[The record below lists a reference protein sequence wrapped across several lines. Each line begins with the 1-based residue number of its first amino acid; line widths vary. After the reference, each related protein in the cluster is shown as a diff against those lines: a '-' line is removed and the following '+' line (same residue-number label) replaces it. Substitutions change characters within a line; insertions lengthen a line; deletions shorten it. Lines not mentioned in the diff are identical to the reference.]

1 VSPSARLRSVRELT
15 LRGRR
20 AFLRA
25 DLNVPLRNGR
35 ISDDTRIRASLPTLQ
50 HLLSE
55 GARVIVA
62 SHLGRPKGERRPD
75 LSLQPVA
82 EWLGLRLSTDCV
94 GARVEEDVENLK
106 ESEALLLENLRFH
119 AGEEKNDPTFVQ
131 GLARLTD
138 VYVNDAFG
146 TAHRAHA
153 STVGLA
159 EQRDE
164 RAAGLLLER
173 EVECLSR
180 LRDAPERPYVCILGG
195 AKVSDKLAVL
205 EAMSERADTIV
216 IGGAMA
222 YTFLFARGEAIGLSL
237 VEPEQAEAAL
247 RVLEG
252 PAEILL
258 PQDHVVAASP
268 ADGARAIAVE
278 RIPDN
283 RMALDVG
290 PRTLSQIQS
299 RIETAATLFWNGPL
313 GLFEQPPFE
322 RGTRAIAEAVAAAS
336 AFSVVGGGDCVA
348 AVRAAGVADRI
359 DHVSTGGGAALE
371 FVEGRILPGIR
382 VLERE

>member
-94 GARVEEDVENLK
+94 GARVEEDVENLT

-290 PRTLSQIQS
+290 PRTVSQIQS